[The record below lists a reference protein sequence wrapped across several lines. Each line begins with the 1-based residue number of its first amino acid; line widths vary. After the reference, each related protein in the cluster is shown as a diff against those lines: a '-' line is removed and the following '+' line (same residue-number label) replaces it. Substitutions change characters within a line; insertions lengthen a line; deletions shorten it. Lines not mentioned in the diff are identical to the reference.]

1 MIVNL
6 EGIKEHFISK
16 SGIDKFK
23 TFIKNNINDLNMEEI
38 NKKYI
43 KPEYKLE
50 ILSRT
55 DDEIKFKTINLVE
68 LQNIE
73 HKKMLKAKLKLL
85 TGKSN
90 VYTPKSDVSV
100 PPDILK
106 EYVKLKNMSRMPIPE
121 PGEICANKEQYK
133 PIIQMALGND
143 MMKTL
148 GNKHPYK
155 RYFTLLAEH
164 LGLEVHHTNNTN
176 NTNQNE
182 IPITINDNIKTSDL
196 HDNETDTDSED

>member
-1 MIVNL
+1 MIVNV
-6 EGIKEHFISK
+6 EGIKEHFVSK
-16 SGIDKFK
+16 SAIDKFK
-23 TFIKNNINDLNMEEI
+23 LFVKTNINDLNMEEI

-50 ILSRT
+50 ILSKT
-55 DDEIKFKTINLVE
+55 DEEIKFKTINLGE

-73 HKKMLKAKLKLL
+73 NKKMLKAKLKLL
-85 TGKSN
+85 TGKAN
-90 VYTPKSDVSV
+90 VYSPKANVSV

-106 EYVKLKNMSRMPIPE
+106 EYGKLKNMSKMPIPE
-121 PGEICANKEQYK
+121 PGEICANKEEYK
-133 PIIQMALGND
+133 PIIQMVLGND

-164 LGLEVHHTNNTN
+164 LGLEVNHSNHP
-176 NTNQNE
+176 NE
-182 IPITINDNIKTSDL
+182 IPIRIDDNIKTSDL
-196 HDNETDTDSED
+196 HDVETDTDSED

>member
-23 TFIKNNINDLNMEEI
+23 TFVKNNTNDLNMEEI
-38 NKKYI
+38 NRKYI

-50 ILSRT
+50 ILSKT
-55 DDEIKFKTINLVE
+55 DNEIKFKTINLVE
-68 LQNIE
+68 LQSIE

-90 VYTPKSDVSV
+90 VYSPKANVSV

-106 EYVKLKNMSRMPIPE
+106 EYAKLKNMSKMPIPE
-121 PGEICANKEQYK
+121 PGEICANKEEYK
-133 PIIQMALGND
+133 PIIQMVLGND

-164 LGLEVHHTNNTN
+164 LGLEVHHTN
-176 NTNQNE
+176 QNE
-182 IPITINDNIKTSDL
+182 AVPITINDNIKTSDL
-196 HDNETDTDSED
+196 HDAETDTDSDD

>member
-23 TFIKNNINDLNMEEI
+23 TFVKNNINDLNMEEI

-50 ILSRT
+50 ILSKT
-55 DDEIKFKTINLVE
+55 DDEIKFKTVNLVE

-90 VYTPKSDVSV
+90 VYSPKANVSV

-106 EYVKLKNMSRMPIPE
+106 EYLKLKNMSKMPIPE
-121 PGEICANKEQYK
+121 PGEICANKEEYK
-133 PIIQMALGND
+133 PIIQMVLGND

-164 LGLEVHHTNNTN
+164 LGLEVHHTN
-176 NTNQNE
+176 QNEE

-196 HDNETDTDSED
+196 HDAETDTDSED

>member
-6 EGIKEHFISK
+6 EGIKEHFVSK
-16 SGIDKFK
+16 SAIDKFK
-23 TFIKNNINDLNMEEI
+23 TFVKTNINDLNMEEI
-38 NKKYI
+38 NKKYM

-50 ILSRT
+50 ILSKT
-55 DDEIKFKTINLVE
+55 DEEIKFKTINLVE
-68 LQNIE
+68 LQSIE
-73 HKKMLKAKLKLL
+73 NKKMLKAKLKLL

-90 VYTPKSDVSV
+90 VYSPKANVSV

-106 EYVKLKNMSRMPIPE
+106 EYLKLKNMSKMPIPE
-121 PGEICANKEQYK
+121 PGEICANKEEYK
-133 PIIQMALGND
+133 PIIQMVLGND

-164 LGLEVHHTNNTN
+164 LGLEVHHTN
-176 NTNQNE
+176 QNEE

-196 HDNETDTDSED
+196 HDAETDTDSED

>member
-23 TFIKNNINDLNMEEI
+23 TFVKNNINDLNMEEI

-50 ILSRT
+50 ILSKT
-55 DDEIKFKTINLVE
+55 DNEIKFKTVNLVE

-90 VYTPKSDVSV
+90 VYSPKPDVSV

-106 EYVKLKNMSRMPIPE
+106 EYVKLKNISRMPIPE

-133 PIIQMALGND
+133 PIIQMVLGND

-164 LGLEVHHTNNTN
+164 LGLEVHHTN
-176 NTNQNE
+176 QNE
-182 IPITINDNIKTSDL
+182 EVPITINDNIKTSDL
-196 HDNETDTDSED
+196 HDAETDTDSED

>member
-23 TFIKNNINDLNMEEI
+23 TFVKNNINDLNMEEI

-50 ILSRT
+50 ILSKT
-55 DDEIKFKTINLVE
+55 DEEIKFKTINLVE
-68 LQNIE
+68 LQSIE

-90 VYTPKSDVSV
+90 VYSPKANVSI

-106 EYVKLKNMSRMPIPE
+106 EYLKLKNMSKMPIPE
-121 PGEICANKEQYK
+121 PGEICANKEEYK
-133 PIIQMALGND
+133 PIIQMVLGND

-164 LGLEVHHTNNTN
+164 LGLEIN

-182 IPITINDNIKTSDL
+182 ENVEPITINNNIKSSDL
-196 HDNETDTDSED
+196 HDAETDTDSED

>member
-1 MIVNL
+1 MIVNV
-6 EGIKEHFISK
+6 EGIKEHFVSK
-16 SGIDKFK
+16 SAIDKFK
-23 TFIKNNINDLNMEEI
+23 SFVKTNINDLNMEEI
-38 NKKYI
+38 NKKYM

-50 ILSRT
+50 ILNKT
-55 DDEIKFKTINLVE
+55 DEEIKFKTVNLVE
-68 LQNIE
+68 LQSIE
-73 HKKMLKAKLKLL
+73 NKKMLKAKLKLL

-90 VYTPKSDVSV
+90 VYSPKANVSV

-106 EYVKLKNMSRMPIPE
+106 EYLKLKNMSKMPIPE
-121 PGEICANKEQYK
+121 PGEICANKEEYK
-133 PIIQMALGND
+133 PIIQMVLGND

-164 LGLEVHHTNNTN
+164 LGLEVYH
-176 NTNQNE
+176 TNQNEE

-196 HDNETDTDSED
+196 HDAETDTDSED